1 MRFYV
6 PSRSAIL
13 REKVFIAASCL
24 FLVSV
29 HFPMAPADFP
39 RSVQSSY
46 PGLVGEKPQRHSL
59 EAFLCEGALAE
70 LAQWA

>member
-1 MRFYV
+1 M

-13 REKVFIAASCL
+13 REKVFITASCL
-24 FLVSV
+24 FLV